1 MGLCYRQLTELDVS
15 QEVLNSFDCG
25 HPDFNDFIRE
35 DAIDM
40 ASNGEGVTYLLVDE
54 AEAEQKNV
62 TSFFAFATIKTTA
75 LYYENDSKLL
85 SESCIEI
92 KYFAIAKSF
101 QRVRTGPRGIEKYY
115 STVFFENLLMDLYEM
130 STKVVGFTGI
140 FLRANENGL
149 KLYKRKNFVDATEY
163 MIPFEKDD
171 EFGKCLAMY
180 LPISENIYS
189 IFGME

>member
-1 MGLCYRQLTELDVS
+1 MERTNEVVMGLCYRQLTELDVS

-35 DAIDM
+35 DAINM
-40 ASNGEGVTYLLVDE
+40 ASNGEGVTYLLVDD

-75 LYYENDSKLL
+75 LYY
-85 SESCIEI
+85 
-92 KYFAIAKSF
+92 
-101 QRVRTGPRGIEKYY
+101 
-115 STVFFENLLMDLYEM
+115 
-130 STKVVGFTGI
+130 
-140 FLRANENGL
+140 ENGL

-189 IFGME
+189 IFGIE